1 IEEAGD
7 AQSLPD
13 AAERQRTNRRAK
25 LECLLIVRFS
35 AAVAFTV
42 VEAAVNVAV
51 VVRENPVTGETG
63 VGRRQVSDALAE
75 YGALETISVD
85 AFRGVDA
92 RALLQPETNPRAA
105 RRPVVEIE
113 LRIGVLQAECLAARQ
128 RRAGAGLARNVG
140 SDAIRNHVIQ
150 IAGDVDVG

>member
-1 IEEAGD
+1 TGENLPSLRSELRRDPRAPAARRYFSDFHRRAILALRDVEAGVEQRMLERRLTDVALTLRILDDVVLIEEAGD

-13 AAERQRTNRRAK
+13 AAERQRANRRAK

-75 YGALETISVD
+75 HGALETIAV
-85 AFRGVDA
+85 
-92 RALLQPETNPRAA
+92 
-105 RRPVVEIE
+105 
-113 LRIGVLQAECLAARQ
+113 
-128 RRAGAGLARNVG
+128 
-140 SDAIRNHVIQ
+140 
-150 IAGDVDVG
+150 